1 MKNENKTR
9 DSSGRPKDDKT
20 ERVWLKLMEFGRRTG
35 CHQMPERSFFIKD
48 MQFPVCARCTGVFIG
63 WLFAVVGIFFYRP
76 GFITIGV
83 FCAPMFIDWF
93 LQYKKILRSNNI
105 RRLITGI
112 LGGYALTSL
121 YIILILKLIEA
132 LAGLFA

>member
-1 MKNENKTR
+1 MKNENQTR
-9 DSSGRPKDDKT
+9 DSSERIKDDKT
-20 ERVWLKLMEFGRRTG
+20 ERVWLKLMEIGRRTG

-76 GFITIGV
+76 GFITICV
-83 FCAPMFIDWF
+83 FCALMFIDWF
-93 LQYKKILRSNNI
+93 LQYKNILRSNNI

>member
-1 MKNENKTR
+1 
-9 DSSGRPKDDKT
+9 
-20 ERVWLKLMEFGRRTG
+20 
-35 CHQMPERSFFIKD
+35 MPERSFFIKD

-76 GFITIGV
+76 GFITICV
-83 FCAPMFIDWF
+83 FCALMFIDWF
-93 LQYKKILRSNNI
+93 LQYKNILRSNNI

-132 LAGLFA
+132 LTGLFA